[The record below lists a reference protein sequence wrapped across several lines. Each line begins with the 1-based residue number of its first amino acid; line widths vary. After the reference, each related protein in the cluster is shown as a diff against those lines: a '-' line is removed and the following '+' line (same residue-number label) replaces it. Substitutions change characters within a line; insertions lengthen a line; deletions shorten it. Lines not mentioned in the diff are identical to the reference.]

1 MKKMKLAGLVFIGLI
16 LAAAAW
22 FAVDIMIARADT
34 PELVREALKSAEI
47 TVKDLSPWQL
57 QALLAVEDPKFYDHH
72 GIDLKT
78 PGAGLT
84 TITQGIAK
92 KLYFKPFRP
101 GIRKLRL
108 MALARW
114 VVDPLVSKDD
124 QLTLFLNVL
133 WYGKKDGQ
141 EIIGLSAAA
150 RAYYG
155 KTVGQ
160 LAETEYLS
168 LIAMINAPLNFHVLE
183 QPEANRERVA
193 RIQKVLS
200 GEYQP
205 KGLMDM
211 YYGPLPEKSQNG
223 LAPASYFPSLYKDT
237 GSGGSK

>member
-1 MKKMKLAGLVFIGLI
+1 MKKMKMAGLVFSGIV
-16 LAAAAW
+16 LAVVAW
-22 FAVDIMIARADT
+22 FAADIMIARANT
-34 PELVREALKSAEI
+34 PRIVGTALRSAEI

-57 QALLAVEDPKFYDHH
+57 QALLAVEDPKFYDHR

-84 TITQGIAK
+84 TITQSIAK

-124 QLTLFLNVL
+124 QLTLFLNL
-133 WYGKKDGQ
+133 PWYGKKDGQ
-141 EIIGLSAAA
+141 DIVGLSAAA

-160 LAETEYLS
+160 LAEAEYLS
-168 LIAMINAPLNFHVLE
+168 LIAMIIAPLNFHVLE

-193 RIQKVLS
+193 RIQKMLS

-211 YYGPLPEKSQNG
+211 FYGPLPEKSQKG
-223 LAPASYFPSLYKDT
+223 LAPASYFPSLYKDSQ
-237 GSGGSK
+237 SGEHK